1 MKVDLHLH
9 DSKYSSDSHVSIAE
23 IIEEARRKG
32 LDGIAL
38 TNHESVEVKEEI
50 EELVKNITFQ
60 YFQVLSI

>member
-23 IIEEARRKG
+23 IVEEARRKG

-38 TNHESVEVKEEI
+38 TNHESVEVKD
-50 EELVKNITFQ
+50 TATAFQ
-60 YFQVLSI
+60 LL